1 MIFFKYN
8 FIYFDINVNT
18 KHFIQ
23 YMMMHFLIIDD
34 HSRVTLKTSSSNEGD
49 YINANYIEVRT
60 SNMKNQLC

>member
-1 MIFFKYN
+1 M
-8 FIYFDINVNT
+8 
-18 KHFIQ
+18 HFIQ